1 MEFVIFFIH
10 QREGRNYET
19 NKIVCRWN
27 IFIVN
32 SPRQEMVAFTAQN
45 SSGSRNSSGNNCVLD
60 GDSIHLKIASPKDC
74 DDKE

>member
-1 MEFVIFFIH
+1 
-10 QREGRNYET
+10 
-19 NKIVCRWN
+19 
-27 IFIVN
+27 VN